1 MGPDKGMKF
10 LIILFSLLIV
20 FPYSAESYTVILKNG
35 KVLKGKLLS
44 ETEDVL
50 VFKDEQGLQYSLKKS
65 VIDLQKTNEANEPPP
80 EPDKEVPAPE
90 EVESSEPVGSEQQ
103 ETSTPQQGGE
113 SEASESV
120 PAPEET
126 MAPVSSTEAE
136 SSPYFISINEGTA
149 KLENVFEEVGSYLDA
164 MMTAWEVNASTG
176 RDPVAAF
183 REFKTNKGPAL
194 TASIDALFQDL
205 EISKTK
211 LNDPPVQYST
221 AFEAFNSGIG
231 TLTEYY
237 NAIRQYDGKPAIS
250 VFKSRLSPKEQ
261 SIQKKI
267 EELKAVKP

>member
-103 ETSTPQQGGE
+103 ETST
-113 SEASESV
+113 
-120 PAPEET
+120 
-126 MAPVSSTEAE
+126 
-136 SSPYFISINEGTA
+136 
-149 KLENVFEEVGSYLDA
+149 
-164 MMTAWEVNASTG
+164 AST
-176 RDPVAAF
+176 R
-183 REFKTNKGPAL
+183 R
-194 TASIDALFQDL
+194 
-205 EISKTK
+205 
-211 LNDPPVQYST
+211 
-221 AFEAFNSGIG
+221 
-231 TLTEYY
+231 
-237 NAIRQYDGKPAIS
+237 
-250 VFKSRLSPKEQ
+250 
-261 SIQKKI
+261 
-267 EELKAVKP
+267 